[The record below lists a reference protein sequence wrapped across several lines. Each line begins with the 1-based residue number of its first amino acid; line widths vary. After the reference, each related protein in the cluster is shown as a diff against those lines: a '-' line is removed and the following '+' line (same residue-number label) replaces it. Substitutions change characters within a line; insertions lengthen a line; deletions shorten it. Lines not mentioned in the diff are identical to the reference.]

1 LTDGPTAPR
10 SEPQGPDTRPAAD
23 SQDEALA
30 FLTQGVS
37 YGDASATVERIDTHC
52 SVIFLVGERA
62 FKMKRAV
69 VFSYLD
75 YGTLARRRRF
85 CEAELALGRRLAPA
99 MYRGLHA
106 VTRDASGGLAL
117 DGTGTPVEFLVE
129 MRRFDEADLFDK
141 LAKAGRLTP
150 ALMRDLADGIAE
162 FHATSEPTPSHGG
175 SAAIRAVIDD
185 CRDNLRRA
193 SGIFEIERVDA
204 LHAASLAAWQG
215 AATLLDRR
223 RADGKVRRCHGDLH
237 LRNICLLDG
246 KPTLFDGI
254 EFSDD
259 IADIDV
265 LYDLAFLLMD
275 LRHREHDDLGNLVF
289 NRYLDRT
296 DDTGGLAALPLFL
309 SIRAAIRAHVT
320 AASAPQ
326 QSDSAAA
333 AEQARSYLALARD
346 LLRPRQPSLIAIGGV
361 SGTGK
366 SSLARAVAPA
376 LGPVPGARMVHTDII
391 RKRLAGVAPE
401 TRLPPGAYSR
411 EMNDRV
417 YGALYAEATEALR
430 AGYAV
435 IVDAV
440 SLLPA
445 ERAATAEI
453 ARSVGV
459 SFTGIW
465 LEAPPELL
473 AERIAAR
480 TGDAS
485 DATVDVLHLQLGH
498 NPGPIEWH
506 RLDAAKGIA
515 DLAAAARSILA
526 ASA

>member
-1 LTDGPTAPR
+1 
-10 SEPQGPDTRPAAD
+10 
-23 SQDEALA
+23 
-30 FLTQGVS
+30 
-37 YGDASATVERIDTHC
+37 
-52 SVIFLVGERA
+52 
-62 FKMKRAV
+62 
-69 VFSYLD
+69 
-75 YGTLARRRRF
+75 
-85 CEAELALGRRLAPA
+85 

-296 DDTGGLAALPLFL
+296 DDTGGLA
-309 SIRAAIRAHVT
+309 
-320 AASAPQ
+320 
-326 QSDSAAA
+326 
-333 AEQARSYLALARD
+333 
-346 LLRPRQPSLIAIGGV
+346 
-361 SGTGK
+361 TGK

-453 ARSVGV
+453 PRSVGV